1 MIALCIGRKEQGKTT
16 LAYHLAYPFPTRIIF
31 DPREHFFTSS
41 TQIEEG
47 SELYD
52 HLDDKAEIIIKP
64 ADHYPEQ
71 FEIVCDQLR
80 HWVRDNHEEEFALLI
95 DEAYDIKTPEY
106 MPASLDWL
114 MRKTKRKQTRIIF
127 TAHRPVDISTDI
139 RALSDNW
146 LIFQS
151 TQEHDLRIIAER
163 CGREVADEVQKLR
176 PREFINWDDS
186 IGTWTKFMD
195 PRAWYMSLSRKET
208 DDARTASAN

>member
-1 MIALCIGRKEQGKTT
+1 MLCIGRKEQGKTT
-16 LAYHLAYPFPTRIIF
+16 LGYFLAHNYPTRIIF
-31 DPREHFFTSS
+31 DPREHFNTGGEV
-41 TQIEEG
+41 IEEG
-47 SELYD
+47 AGLYD
-52 HLDDKAEIIIKP
+52 LLDEKAEIIIKP
-64 ADHYPEQ
+64 PDHYPEH

-80 HWVRDNHEEEFALLI
+80 AWIRDNHEEEFSLLV

-151 TQEHDLRIIAER
+151 TQEHDLRIIRER
-163 CGREVADEVQKLR
+163 CGDEVVEQVAQLN

-186 IGTWTKFMD
+186 IGKWTKFSESNQ
-195 PRAWYMSLSRKET
+195 WYMPLQKKENP
-208 DDARTASAN
+208 ANV

>member
-1 MIALCIGRKEQGKTT
+1 MLCIGRKEQGKTT
-16 LAYHLAYPFPTRIIF
+16 LGYFLAHNFPTRVIF
-31 DPREHFFTSS
+31 DPREHFNTGG
-41 TQIEEG
+41 TVIEEG
-47 SELYD
+47 AGLYNL
-52 HLDDKAEIIIKP
+52 LDDTAEVIVKP
-64 ADHYPEQ
+64 PDHYPEH
-71 FEIVCDQLR
+71 FEIVCDELR
-80 HWVRDNHEEEFALLI
+80 RWIRDNHEEEFALLV

-151 TQEHDLRIIAER
+151 TQEHDLRIIRER
-163 CGREVADEVQKLR
+163 CGDEVVEQVAQLN

-186 IGTWTKFMD
+186 IGKWTKFSESN
-195 PRAWYMSLSRKET
+195 RWYMPLEKRNENVRSS
-208 DDARTASAN
+208 